1 MYKIQ
6 HDNDG
11 PSYTRHCQLRHMLG
25 KLFFTYTNVKEALY
39 VAVIKIVLTLLI
51 VKDLSNFPI
60 GSFVCRNEIL
70 RVKIVNL
77 F

>member
-1 MYKIQ
+1 
-6 HDNDG
+6 
-11 PSYTRHCQLRHMLG
+11 MLG
-25 KLFFTYTNVKEALY
+25 KVFFTYINVKEALY
-39 VAVIKIVLTLLI
+39 IAAIKIALTLLI